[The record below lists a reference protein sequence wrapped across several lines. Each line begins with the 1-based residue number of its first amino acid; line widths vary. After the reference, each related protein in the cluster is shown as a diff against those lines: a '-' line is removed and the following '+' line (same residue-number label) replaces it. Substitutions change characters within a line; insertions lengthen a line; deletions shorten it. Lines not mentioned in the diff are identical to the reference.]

1 MVLVLFICAILI
13 VIMILIISLLLS
25 TIRINVKDYNISNL
39 KVKKTKYKITISL
52 YLLNKIKLISFKLN
66 KEKLRKISLKMH
78 FDKIDIKKLERDFK
92 LSDIKEL
99 MKIKP
104 KLTFLHLDLKLG
116 IEDILLTTYIIPVV
130 CIIFSLILPI
140 VTDEKNINHIRYKVE
155 PIYNQKN
162 VYYVKLS
169 SRVEIKIIN
178 LLNSMYGI
186 YKNRKDNMTKE
197 NKSIN
202 LSKNKIQCNV

>member
-39 KVKKTKYKITISL
+39 NVKKTKYKITISL
-52 YLLNKIKLISFKLN
+52 YLLNKIKWISFKLN
-66 KEKLRKISLKMH
+66 KEKLHKISLKMH
-78 FDKIDIKKLERDFK
+78 LDRIDIKKLEKDFK
-92 LSDIKEL
+92 MSDLKEL

-104 KLTFLHLDLKLG
+104 KLTLLHLDLKLG
-116 IEDILLTTYIIPVV
+116 IEDVLLTTYIIPAV
-130 CIIFSLILPI
+130 CTIFSLILPI
-140 VTDEKNINHIRYKVE
+140 VTEEKNIKHIRYKVE

-162 VYYVKLS
+162 AYYIKLT
-169 SRVEIKIIN
+169 SRVEIKMIN

-186 YKNRKDNMTKE
+186 YKNRKDNMLQKDKT
-197 NKSIN
+197 IN
-202 LSKNKIQCNV
+202 WNKNKIECNV

>member
-39 KVKKTKYKITISL
+39 NVKKTKYKITISL
-52 YLLNKIKLISFKLN
+52 YLLNKIKWLSFKLN
-66 KEKLRKISLKMH
+66 KEKLHKISLKMH
-78 FDKIDIKKLERDFK
+78 LDRIDIKKLEKDFK

-104 KLTFLHLDLKLG
+104 KLTLLHLDLKLG
-116 IEDILLTTYIIPVV
+116 IQDILLTTYIIPVV
-130 CIIFSLILPI
+130 CTIFSLILPI
-140 VTDEKNINHIRYKVE
+140 VTEEKNIKHIRYKAE
-155 PIYNQKN
+155 PIYNQNN
-162 VYYVKLS
+162 VYYIKLT
-169 SRVEIKIIN
+169 SRVEIKMIN

-186 YKNRKDNMTKE
+186 YKNRKDNMPQKDKT
-197 NKSIN
+197 IN
-202 LSKNKIQCNV
+202 LNKNKIECNV

>member
-13 VIMILIISLLLS
+13 VIMILTISLLLS

-39 KVKKTKYKITISL
+39 NVKKTKYKITISL
-52 YLLNKIKLISFKLN
+52 YLLNKIKWISFKLN
-66 KEKLRKISLKMH
+66 KEKLHKISLKMH
-78 FDKIDIKKLERDFK
+78 LDRIDIKKLEKDFK
-92 LSDIKEL
+92 MSDIKEL

-104 KLTFLHLDLKLG
+104 KLTLLHLDLKIG

-130 CIIFSLILPI
+130 CTIFSLILPI
-140 VTDEKNINHIRYKVE
+140 VTEEKNIKHIRYKAE

-162 VYYVKLS
+162 LYYVKLS
-169 SRVEIKIIN
+169 SRVEIKMIN

-186 YKNRKDNMTKE
+186 YKNRKDNMPQKDKT
-197 NKSIN
+197 IN
-202 LSKNKIQCNV
+202 LNKNKIECNV